1 MQLYIQSLMRAE
13 TDGNGT
19 ETRPARSRTEAVAE
33 ATGAWNAEQTQK
45 LAAWTAWLDRKAEA
59 KAKDASDAAQLAQE
73 QAARATERAQ
83 QEAEAARARRQK
95 EEDEIAESLRLAAV
109 KKHVEQQ
116 SAMFDIPEGV
126 APTKSTSLSPSLYAL
141 TQLGALKTPSLI
153 LFSPDYIRDKQDQR
167 IKTGYDE
174 SDISIMKL
182 RPDGQIES
190 VAAGAPRDLTPNI
203 NLSWNVVTASLAT
216 LAEAMQKTGKYS
228 ASACF
233 SIAKL
238 SVALG
243 ADSNYRGTK
252 RERANVIYCAKVLD
266 MFFDALR
273 NHKPW
278 DPTSPRLFNP
288 AKISEDI
295 WADVAAEMRA
305 EEQELLM

>member
-1 MQLYIQSLMRAE
+1 MQLYIQSLMQAE

-59 KAKDASDAAQLAQE
+59 EAKDASDAAQLAQE

-228 ASACF
+228 TSACF

-238 SVALG
+238 SVARARTQTIAARSVSARTSSTAQKCSTCSSTRFG
-243 ADSNYRGTK
+243 ITSRGIQLPHDCSIQPRSAKTSGLMSLRK
-252 RERANVIYCAKVLD
+252 CA
-266 MFFDALR
+266 
-273 NHKPW
+273 
-278 DPTSPRLFNP
+278 PRSKN
-288 AKISEDI
+288 
-295 WADVAAEMRA
+295 R
-305 EEQELLM
+305 